1 MLWFTMKCID
11 NTSIDNHKT
20 WTGFHSMVT
29 KAHSITNIN
38 ALLLYPSPPTDFS
51 NLYQALKIC
60 QNFSTAAAPRRKTI
74 ITLDLQL
81 YAKALQLQGRN
92 EIANNFV
99 FRPGE
104 LHIVLVFQHANGK
117 YIENSSLDQF
127 FIDCDIYGPVIVNQI
142 LNEKHMKRGMETH
155 MVLYLT
161 LNKIC
166 LEDFS
171 KTFPDTLN
179 GIKSSLKS
187 FCKFFNILDTTKTY
201 DAEIE
206 VVLPNYLE
214 KSFFK
219 LIRISNEV
227 TGQAKFYL
235 NFMKMYELLLLFTR
249 VTRQSL
255 WDLHLTSLE
264 AIIPYFFVHDL
275 QNYAR
280 LILMYIAQ
288 MWNIKFMKKGH
299 GNFLKMAILV

>member
-1 MLWFTMKCID
+1 MLWFTMKCIEK
-11 NTSIDNHKT
+11 TSIDNHKT
-20 WTGFHSMVT
+20 WTGFNSMFT

-38 ALLLYPSPPTDFS
+38 ALPLYPSPPTDFS
-51 NLYQALKIC
+51 NLYQALKIR

-74 ITLDLQL
+74 ITLDSQL

-92 EIANNFV
+92 EIANNFPLLV

-104 LHIVLVFQHANGK
+104 LHIVLAFQYANGK
-117 YIENSSLDQF
+117 YIEKSGLDQS
-127 FIDCDIYGPVIVNQI
+127 FIDCDIYGPVTVNQI
-142 LNEKHMKRGMETH
+142 LNGKHMKRGMETH
-155 MVLYLT
+155 MVLYQA

-171 KTFPDTLN
+171 KTFPETLN

-187 FCKFFNILDTTKTY
+187 FCKSFNILDTTKTY

-206 VVLPNYLE
+206 AVLRNYLK

-219 LIRISNEV
+219 FIRISNEV

-235 NFMKMYELLLLFTR
+235 NFIKMYEPLLLFTR

-255 WDLHLTSLE
+255 WDLHLASLE

-280 LILMYIAQ
+280 LISVYIAQ
-288 MWNIKFMKKGH
+288 CGT
-299 GNFLKMAILV
+299 